1 MSYEFGNPA
10 PPRSFKAVEYLGDV
24 VIVIKGGVHD
34 AIKTQDFGVKPA
46 TRVTVIVLTGR
57 DAGEVFEDV
66 LLWSKQHETFRDE
79 PQGKA
84 VVCRIMAAGR
94 GASFDVVSDYDR
106 KQATA
111 WVEDNRA
118 LFDKLLAETVGNFR
132 DKDQEMAESSRR
144 SDSTP
149 TARQYTPD
157 ATRRS
162 LTDPSAPAAEEEA
175 GY

>member
-10 PPRSFKAVEYLGDV
+10 PPRSFKAVEYGGDV
-24 VIVIKGGVHD
+24 VIVIKGGVHE
-34 AIKTQDFGVKPA
+34 AVKTADYGVKPA

-84 VVCRIMAAGR
+84 VLCRIVAAGR
-94 GASFDVVSDYDR
+94 GAAFDKASDYDR
-106 KQATA
+106 KVAGA
-111 WVEDNRA
+111 WIDENRP
-118 LFDKLLAETVGNFR
+118 LFDKLLNETVGNFHDR
-132 DKDQEMAESSRR
+132 DRDMASSPGR

-149 TARQYTPD
+149 TARQYAPGAATPVTED
-157 ATRRS
+157 E
-162 LTDPSAPAAEEEA
+162 P